1 MNLPKVNELIKLFGI
16 IELGIAVVLLVVGAI
31 GGMSMRYDG
40 GAFFL
45 SMLMFSVGLA
55 VGSVYTFGF
64 YYIVSAA
71 MSYLRGKGEL
81 DSDEDEEE

>member
-1 MNLPKVNELIKLFGI
+1 MKVNELIKLFGI
-16 IELGIAVVLLVVGAI
+16 VELGIAAVLLVVGAI

-45 SMLMFSVGLA
+45 SMLAFSVGLA
-55 VGSVYTFGF
+55 VTSVYTFGL

-71 MSYLRGKGEL
+71 MSYLKEKGEIET
-81 DSDEDEEE
+81 DTEEE

>member
-1 MNLPKVNELIKLFGI
+1 MKVNELIKLFGI
-16 IELGIAVVLLVVGAI
+16 VELGIAAVLLVVGAI

-45 SMLMFSVGLA
+45 SMLAFSVGLA
-55 VGSVYTFGF
+55 VTSVYTFGL

-71 MSYLRGKGEL
+71 MSYLKEKGETET
-81 DSDEDEEE
+81 DTEEE